1 MKNILFLLVLIL
13 TSCATKK
20 ELEINIKNENLISGS
35 EEGSEEVIS
44 DTLFSIIPNDTLVEL
59 SDGMT
64 INPDKKDEGVMTQK
78 EVVKSIEKHER
89 KTNLKVVDKSNS
101 LDTTMGWIA
110 YSVPETMKTF
120 KTYSIKVRISKNS
133 NGQNKAVLILGDDD
147 AINNS
152 EYPSLATIDDIKISG
167 EMTAELRVDSDAFI
181 IKSLSTKVQNIDN
194 ESYTEWEWTVTPK
207 RSGESPLKLV
217 IKVKDINKDIV
228 VFNKNIKVKKNVS
241 VEVGGFFDSNWQ
253 WLMTTIIIPVFI
265 YFWNRKKKRRDL
277 S

>member
-20 ELEINIKNENLISGS
+20 ELEINIKNENSISVS
-35 EEGSEEVIS
+35 EEEVVVS

-78 EVVKSIEKHER
+78 EVVKSIENHER

>member
-20 ELEINIKNENLISGS
+20 ELEINIKNENSISVS
-35 EEGSEEVIS
+35 EEEVVVS

>member
-1 MKNILFLLVLIL
+1 MKNILFLVLIL

-20 ELEINIKNENLISGS
+20 ELEINIKNENSISVS
-35 EEGSEEVIS
+35 EEEVVS
-44 DTLFSIIPNDTLVEL
+44 DTISVIPNETLVEL
-59 SDGMT
+59 SNVV
-64 INPDKKDEGVMTQK
+64 INTEKKDEELITQQ

-147 AINNS
+147 VINNS

-181 IKSLSTKVQNIDN
+181 IKSLSTKAQNIDN

-217 IKVKDINKDIV
+217 IKVKGSNKDIV

-265 YFWNRKKKRRDL
+265 YFWNRKKKRRNL

>member
-20 ELEINIKNENLISGS
+20 ELEINIKNENSISVS
-35 EEGSEEVIS
+35 EEEVVVS

-78 EVVKSIEKHER
+78 EVVKSIEKHES

-120 KTYSIKVRISKNS
+120 KTYSVKVRISKKS

-194 ESYTEWEWTVTPK
+194 ESYTEWEWAVTPK

-217 IKVKDINKDIV
+217 IKVKGINKDIV

-253 WLMTTIIIPVFI
+253 WLMTTIIIPIFI
-265 YFWNRKKKRRDL
+265 YFWNKKRNKSDI
-277 S
+277 

>member
-20 ELEINIKNENLISGS
+20 ELEINIKNENSISVS
-35 EEGSEEVIS
+35 EEEVVS

-78 EVVKSIEKHER
+78 EVVKSIENHER

-217 IKVKDINKDIV
+217 IKVKGSNKDIV

>member
-1 MKNILFLLVLIL
+1 MKNILFLLVLVL
-13 TSCATKK
+13 TSCATEK
-20 ELEINIKNENLISGS
+20 EVNIIKPESVISIS
-35 EEGSEEVIS
+35 EES
-44 DTLFSIIPNDTLVEL
+44 DTTQTIVNDTNDILL

-64 INPDKKDEGVMTQK
+64 ITPDKKDEEVMTQQ

-110 YSVPETMKTF
+110 YSVPDNMKTF
-120 KTYSIKVRISKNS
+120 KTYSVKVRISKKS

-167 EMTAELRVDSDAFI
+167 EMTAELRGDSDAFS
-181 IKSLSTKVQNIDN
+181 IKSLSTESQNIDN

-217 IKVKDINKDIV
+217 IKVKNVNKDIV
-228 VFNKNIKVKKNVS
+228 VFNKGIKVKTNVS
-241 VEVGGFFDSNWQ
+241 VAVEGFFDGNWQ

-265 YFWNRKKKRRDL
+265 YFWNRKKKKSRK
-277 S
+277 

>member
-20 ELEINIKNENLISGS
+20 ELEINIKNENSISVS
-35 EEGSEEVIS
+35 EEEVVS

-78 EVVKSIEKHER
+78 EVVKSIENHER

>member
-1 MKNILFLLVLIL
+1 MKNISFLLVLFL

-20 ELEINIKNENLISGS
+20 EVEINIKNENPISVS
-35 EEGSEEVIS
+35 KEPS
-44 DTLFSIIPNDTLVEL
+44 DSISIITNDTLVEL
-59 SDGMT
+59 LDGMI
-64 INPDKKDEGVMTQK
+64 INPDKKDDEVMTQQ
-78 EVVKSIEKHER
+78 EVTKSIERHEK

-101 LDTTMGWIA
+101 LDTTMGWVA

-120 KTYSIKVRISKNS
+120 RTYSIKVRISKKS
-133 NGQNKAVLILGDDD
+133 NRQNKAVLILGDDD
-147 AINNS
+147 VINNS

-167 EMTAELRVDSDAFI
+167 EMTAELRGDSDAFF

-194 ESYTEWEWTVTPK
+194 ESYTEWEWVVTPK
-207 RSGESPLKLV
+207 KIGESPLKLI
-217 IKVKDINKDIV
+217 IKVKGSNKDIV

-241 VEVGGFFDSNWQ
+241 VEVVGFFDSNWQ

-265 YFWNRKKKRRDL
+265 YFWNRKRKRRDL